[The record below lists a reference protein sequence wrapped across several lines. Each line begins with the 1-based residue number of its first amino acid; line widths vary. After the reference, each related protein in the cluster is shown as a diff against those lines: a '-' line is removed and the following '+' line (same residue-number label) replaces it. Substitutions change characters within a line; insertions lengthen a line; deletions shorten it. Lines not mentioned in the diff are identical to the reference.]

1 MIFLAAQFR
10 KSLFGFNSDDVSDY
24 ITKTHKKHSEE
35 VTVLKEEIE
44 TLSDKLV
51 IAESNLQS
59 IASENAE
66 LQEKLKVYTDKY
78 DEIERLA
85 QNIGKLYV
93 VANANAKA
101 IMESAENNKD
111 ISKSEVEKNLK
122 NADDIQKSLISTRD
136 EITKTAAEFSDKLD
150 GLLRELEQAKS
161 SIAESETESEKKIE
175 EFNSLIK
182 SI

>member
-1 MIFLAAQFR
+1 MAVHFR

-24 ITKTHKKHSEE
+24 IKMTHKEHSEE
-35 VTVLKEEIE
+35 VTVLKEKIE
-44 TLSDKLV
+44 SLSDSLK
-51 IAESNLQS
+51 ITESNLQKF
-59 IASENAE
+59 AAANAE
-66 LQEKLKVYTDKY
+66 LQAKLKVYTDKY

-101 IMESAENNKD
+101 IMESAENNKN

-122 NADDIQKSLISTRD
+122 NADDIQKSLLNTRTQ
-136 EITKTAAEFSDKLD
+136 ITKTAAEFSDRLD
-150 GLLRELEQAKS
+150 GLLRELEIAKN
-161 SIAESETESEKKIE
+161 SISENDNNSVEKIE

-182 SI
+182 SL